1 MVNAP
6 EGGVLAQRS
15 FGLDMRSFVLFGL
28 LLGAPS
34 GVWVPETVHTA
45 RDLLRRRGSGSAA

>member
-1 MVNAP
+1 
-6 EGGVLAQRS
+6 VLAQRS

-34 GVWVPETVHTA
+34 GVRVPETVHTA
-45 RDLLRRRGSGSAA
+45 RDLLRRRGWERGMIRRWRCG